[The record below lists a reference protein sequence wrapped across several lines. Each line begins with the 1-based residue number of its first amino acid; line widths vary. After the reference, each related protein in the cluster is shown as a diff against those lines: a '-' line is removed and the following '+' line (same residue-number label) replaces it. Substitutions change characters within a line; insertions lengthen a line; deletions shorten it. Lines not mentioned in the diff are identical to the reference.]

1 MTTAQFYNHFFKEL
15 KSIYE
20 EREAANIADWVFDN
34 ITYLKKWERRES
46 SNKLSNGHLS
56 QLKQILNELLSHK
69 PIQYVLNEAWFYKM
83 KFFVNEAVLIPRPE
97 TEELVSWIVSDVR
110 STMCDGRHEELTILD
125 VGTGS
130 GCIAISI
137 KKELRESNVT
147 ALDVSE
153 EALIIA
159 KKNADSLEAKVGFI
173 KNNFLNEGTWHQL
186 GDYDIIV
193 SNPPY
198 IPWKEKEILSK
209 NVTKFEPDIALFV
222 PNDDPFIFYNVIARF
237 ALAHLKMRG
246 KIFVEIHENYAG
258 EVHKIFTGY
267 DFKVE
272 IKKDIY
278 GKERM
283 IKACRE

>member
-1 MTTAQFYNHFFKEL
+1 MTTGEFYNDFKKKL
-15 KSIYE
+15 KTIYE
-20 EREAANIADWVFDN
+20 DREAENISDWVFEN
-34 ITYLKKWERRES
+34 VTGLKKWQRR
-46 SNKLSNGHLS
+46 NNQNALSDS
-56 QLKQILNELLSHK
+56 QKNLLQKYLQELLQSK
-69 PIQYVLNEAWFYKM
+69 PVQYILNEAWFYKM

-97 TEELVSWIVSDVR
+97 TEELVSWIVNDVR
-110 STMCDGRHEELTILD
+110 STKHDVPSEERRILD

-137 KKELRESNVT
+137 KKELLESNVT

-153 EALIIA
+153 QALIIA
-159 KKNADSLEAKVGFI
+159 KKNADNLGTHIRFI

-186 GDYDIIV
+186 GDYDILV

-198 IPWKEKEILSK
+198 IPGKEKERLSK

-222 PNDDPFIFYNVIARF
+222 PNNDPFIFYNKIAGF
-237 ALAHLKMRG
+237 ALTHLKMPG

-258 EVHKIFTGY
+258 EVHKIFTSY

-283 IKACRE
+283 IKAYRE

>member
-1 MTTAQFYNHFFKEL
+1 MTTAQFYNNFFKEL

-20 EREAANIADWVFDN
+20 EREAANIADWVFEN
-34 ITYLKKWERRES
+34 ITHLKKWERKES
-46 SNKLSNGHLS
+46 LNKLSNEQLS
-56 QLKQILNELLSHK
+56 KLKQTLNELLLHK

-83 KFFVNEAVLIPRPE
+83 NFFVNEAVLIPRPE
-97 TEELVSWIVSDVR
+97 TEELVSWVVKEVR
-110 STMCDGRHEELTILD
+110 STKHNVSSEEHRILD

-137 KKELRESNVT
+137 KKELLESNVI

-153 EALIIA
+153 QALIIA
-159 KKNADSLEAKVGFI
+159 KKNADNLGAHIRFI

-186 GDYDIIV
+186 GDYDILV

-198 IPWKEKEILSK
+198 IPGKEKERLSK

-222 PNDDPFIFYNVIARF
+222 PNDDPFIFYNKIAGF
-237 ALAHLKMRG
+237 ALRHLKMPG

-258 EVHKIFTGY
+258 EVHKIFTSY

-283 IKACRE
+283 IKAYRK